1 MEIDINRIT
10 EKWGYSKKLTDA
22 LKRCVPAII
31 KGKTGTSEK
40 EKRGQGIFRF
50 FKLKNFLRPHFSPI
64 DIKMSILYNTAYIR
78 GRVKSM
84 IKLLKNLNKKDVFII
99 LICFILISAQVWLEL
114 KMPDYMSEITRL
126 VQTEGSSFEEI
137 LHNGVFMVLCAAGSL
152 VSAVFVGY
160 LASKVSA
167 TLSLNIRKKLFTKVQ
182 NLAMNE
188 IKQFSTSSLIT
199 RTTNDITQIQMLMA
213 MGLQL
218 IIKSPI
224 MAIWAIR
231 KILTKNLQWSA
242 LVGGGVITLLTVV
255 GILMKV
261 VVPKFKIVQKLTDK
275 INEVTRENLTGIRVV
290 RAFNAENYQ
299 ENKFN
304 ETNTKLTN
312 QQLFNHKMFAIM
324 QPMMNLVMHSMTLG
338 IYTIG
343 AFLIYNAG
351 TSEKLT
357 IFSNMVVFSSYS
369 MQVIMSFLMLA
380 FIFMM
385 LPRAQVSANRINEV
399 LDTEITIKDGNQEQ
413 GKEGLIGEIE
423 FKNVSFKY
431 PDGEEYVL
439 KDISFTAKKGETIAF
454 IGSTGSGKSTIINLI
469 PRFYDVTDGEIL
481 VDGVN
486 VKDYKQSSLHN
497 KIGYV
502 SQKAV
507 IFNGTVNDN
516 IAYGENG
523 KEEINENKIKEA
535 IEVAQAKEFVEKM
548 EKGYDTDLASGG
560 TNISGGQKQRISIA
574 RAIARNPEIYIF
586 DDSFSALDYKTDLV
600 LRKELKKYT
609 KDATIL
615 IVAQR
620 IGTIMNADKILVL
633 DEGKIVGQGKH
644 KDLMENCEV
653 YKQIALSQLSERE
666 L

>member
-1 MEIDINRIT
+1 
-10 EKWGYSKKLTDA
+10 
-22 LKRCVPAII
+22 
-31 KGKTGTSEK
+31 
-40 EKRGQGIFRF
+40 
-50 FKLKNFLRPHFSPI
+50 
-64 DIKMSILYNTAYIR
+64 
-78 GRVKSM
+78 M
-84 IKLLKNLNKKDVFII
+84 IKILKNLKKKDILII
-99 LICFILISAQVWLEL
+99 LICFILIAAQVWLEL

-137 LHNGVFMVLCAAGSL
+137 IHNGIFMVLCAAGSL

-182 NLAMNE
+182 KLALNE

-299 ENKFN
+299 ENKF
-304 ETNTKLTN
+304 EDTNTKLTN
-312 QQLFNHKMFAIM
+312 QQLFNQKMFAIM

-351 TSEKLT
+351 VTEKLT

-380 FIFMM
+380 LIFMM

-548 EKGYDTDLASGG
+548 EKGYETDLASGG

-574 RAIARNPEIYIF
+574 RAIARDPEIYIF

-600 LRKELKKYT
+600 LRKELNKYT
-609 KDATIL
+609 QNATIL

-644 KDLMENCEV
+644 KDLLENCEV
-653 YKQIALSQLSERE
+653 YKQIALSQLSEAE
-666 L
+666 LAKN